1 MAKKYILDGY
11 SFANAAELE
20 RAKKEQETI
29 RYLTANTNMADMKA
43 VYKVYKL
50 SVEKKSFQT
59 IFGIQYLGELR
70 KRLVGS
76 GTVEEDL
83 LEPIPIIK
91 SGEVAS
97 ARQTRRTGM
106 DSTEKYKLAYEKAK
120 SGSTIKT
127 FLIAVLFVVIIA
139 MTVITY
145 KSQYSVFTY
154 FTDYKE
160 NMRNE
165 ILNEYEKW
173 DSELKER
180 EQKVEEKEKAQESD
194 TQSKDSKK

>member
-43 VYKVYKL
+43 IYKVYKL

-59 IFGIQYLGELR
+59 IFGIEYLSELR

-76 GTVEEDL
+76 GSVEEEL
-83 LEPIPIIK
+83 LEPIPIVK
-91 SGEVAS
+91 TGETAS
-97 ARQTRRTGM
+97 KQHVLSAGVNN
-106 DSTEKYKLAYEKAK
+106 TEKYKAAYEKVK
-120 SGSTIKT
+120 NGSTIKS
-127 FLIAVLFVVIIA
+127 FMIAVLFVVIIA

-180 EQKVEEKEKAQESD
+180 EKKVEEREQNLESNTD
-194 TQSKDSKK
+194 SKDSKK